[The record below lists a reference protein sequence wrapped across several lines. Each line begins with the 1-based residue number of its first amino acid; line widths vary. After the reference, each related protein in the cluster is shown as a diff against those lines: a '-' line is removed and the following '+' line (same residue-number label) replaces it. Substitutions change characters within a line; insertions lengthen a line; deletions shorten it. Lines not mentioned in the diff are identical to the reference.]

1 MAGKNKK
8 TNPFE
13 RKMETAR
20 YLQPTRVKEFQ
31 CIGADCSDSC
41 CKGNWKIFVDKE
53 SYYMWQNHLEQED
66 AQLLKKI
73 VKTKKEG
80 RTSREYAVFKKFTV
94 RQEEL
99 LIGADNYIKNMPYCP
114 LLMADSRC
122 KLQRDYGED
131 SLCHT
136 CYIYPRVGMKVGDAI
151 HRSLALSCPE
161 AVRLLLDSPE
171 KMEFEYIEKTERKPK
186 HVEVELF
193 DSDNREIFDNLLSG
207 GIDILQDRGYEL
219 DHRLAALGFAMD
231 KVKSII
237 HTAEVSAEDRIRDLK
252 EYSKTLTLQ
261 TSFPKM
267 QENIA
272 NLPKTPKL
280 LFSFL
285 KEVFFDK
292 EQFEWNIDLLE
303 VIQEVFIQEFSLEE
317 LEAAYFKRV
326 KPFLESHSYLMENYL
341 INVFFISHKNTFPYN
356 EFRKMALFYGT
367 IKFFLSLSALEG
379 EFSKEKCLLVIQKVN
394 KFFLNG
400 IHIEMMQEELKNRDW
415 NGVYHVL
422 ALSCF

>member
-1 MAGKNKK
+1 MAGKNNK

-13 RKMETAR
+13 RKMETAC

-219 DHRLAALGFAMD
+219 DHRLAALGFAMNRMQSVID
-231 KVKSII
+231 AKQ
-237 HTAEVSAEDRIRDLK
+237 VSSEIRINDLK
-252 EYSKTLTLQ
+252 EYSRSLRMASSSSEIQEGIAKIPQ
-261 TSFPKM
+261 TG
-267 QENIA
+267 
-272 NLPKTPKL
+272 KL

-285 KEVFFDK
+285 KEIFFDR
-292 EQFEWNIDLLE
+292 EELEWSIDLLE
-303 VIQEVFIQEFSLEE
+303 VFHGILTEEFSLEE

-326 KPFLESHSYLMENYL
+326 KPFLQSHSYLMENYL
-341 INVFFISHKNTFPYN
+341 VNVFFISHKNTFPYN
-356 EFRKMALFYGT
+356 EFRAMAISYGA
-367 IKFFLSLSALEG
+367 IKFFLSLFAI
-379 EFSKEKCLLVIQKVN
+379 KEELNKERCLLVIQRVSKL
-394 KFFLNG
+394 FLNNKR
-400 IHIEMMQEELKNRDW
+400 IEQMGEELEKRSW
-415 NGVYHVL
+415 NSLYHIL
-422 ALSCF
+422 ALSCV